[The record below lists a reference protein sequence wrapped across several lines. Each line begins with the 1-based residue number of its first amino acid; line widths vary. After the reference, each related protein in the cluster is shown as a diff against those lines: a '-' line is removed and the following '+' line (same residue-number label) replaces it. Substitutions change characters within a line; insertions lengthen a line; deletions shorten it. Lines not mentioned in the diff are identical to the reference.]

1 MQQKPQNEKL
11 IKKNFCMNA
20 LGLVESIFRQILKL
34 MVAEDNTYGLSV
46 IYFAQ
51 DQLIG
56 DLPVLPFIL
65 EVTVN
70 GLCSYDSIV
79 LTLTW

>member
-1 MQQKPQNEKL
+1 
-11 IKKNFCMNA
+11 
-20 LGLVESIFRQILKL
+20 

-46 IYFAQ
+46 IDFAQ

-70 GLCSYDSIV
+70 GLCSYGGIV